1 MEGRYAECEKIAL
14 VCDNLNTHT
23 KGAFYEVFEPTRARE
38 LVRRIE
44 FCYTP
49 KQLAEH
55 RGERTQFDDAP
66 MPARAP
72 HQAAARRS
80 VGVVGRSTIQ
90 RGVDWQMKVD
100 DARGKLKSA
109 KIMM

>member
-1 MEGRYAECEKIAL
+1 MEVAGLLDGRYADCPKITL

-49 KQLAEH
+49 KHGSWLNIAEKHVLGFRRFSLRGLAKV
-55 RGERTQFDDAP
+55 RGEWDLVCLALNVKRLHAL
-66 MPARAP
+66 M
-72 HQAAARRS
+72 AA
-80 VGVVGRSTIQ
+80 
-90 RGVDWQMKVD
+90 
-100 DARGKLKSA
+100 
-109 KIMM
+109 